1 MPALISST
9 SRRYITG
16 MQIIQFVSCVP
27 AFFVTLGMMAHGS
40 ECAGAMIATGPRQ
53 THAQRRNTTLL
64 LPGAHAM
71 AFNLVFNM
79 SLLHGFFGVLSVS
92 KKSRTD

>member
-27 AFFVTLGMMAHGS
+27 AFFVTLGMMARGA
-40 ECAGAMIATGPRQ
+40 ECAGATATGPRHS
-53 THAQRRNTTLL
+53 HAQHRCTTSFIL
-64 LPGAHAM
+64 GAHAM

-79 SLLHGFFGVLSVS
+79 SLLYGFFGVFSGS